1 MNKNKLSY
9 IGLLLMILFSIT
21 NIFIYI
27 NVIPFVFWRIQNI
40 IFFVIAIFMLSQKIK
55 VIKNINKPLTILGF
69 IIAIIFIFT
78 EFSVLL
84 KFI

>member
-40 IFFVIAIFMLSQKIK
+40 IFFVIAIFMLSKKIK